1 MTTLSTVLT
10 GSLLTHREAE
20 QVASAIEAAERRTSG
35 EIKVVITRHCWTT
48 LERKAA
54 KIIEECRLDQ
64 TAERAAVLIL
74 IVAANREL
82 IIRGDQGINAKVAP
96 DFWDDVRDV
105 MVDAFSQSAYARGLC
120 DGIQLIAD
128 KLAVVFPA
136 CETARN
142 ELSNE
147 IAYAD

>member
-1 MTTLSTVLT
+1 MTFLT
-10 GSLLTHREAE
+10 ECEAE
-20 QVASAIEAAERRTSG
+20 QVASAIDAAERRTAG
-35 EIKVVITRHCWTT
+35 EIKVVVTRHCWTS

-54 KIIEECRLDQ
+54 QIIEQHGLDQ

-82 IIRGDQGINAKVAP
+82 IIRGDTGIHAEVGQE
-96 DFWDDVRDV
+96 FWDDVRDV
-105 MVDAFSQSAYARGLC
+105 MVDAFSQGAYARGMC
-120 DGIQLIAD
+120 DGIELIAD
-128 KLAVVFPA
+128 RLAAAFPA
-136 CETARN
+136 GETTRN